1 MMHEKVFDP
10 FGVVMRRAQIVL
22 ETFDGFAIVGL

>member
-10 FGVVMRRAQIVL
+10 FGVVMRGARIAL